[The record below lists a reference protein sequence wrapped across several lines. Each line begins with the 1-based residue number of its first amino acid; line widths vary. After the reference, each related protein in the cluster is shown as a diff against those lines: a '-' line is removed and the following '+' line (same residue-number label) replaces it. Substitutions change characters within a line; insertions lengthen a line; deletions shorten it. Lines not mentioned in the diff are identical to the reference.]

1 MMSPRRARPAR
12 PAGRNDA
19 ARDADGDRSDADSTA
34 QDDAERTADRL
45 HSAAI
50 HLLRRLRRED
60 AKSGLSAPR
69 LSALSVL
76 VFGGPLTLGELANV
90 EQVRPPTMTRLVS
103 ALEADGLVTRE
114 PDANDG
120 RLTRIRT
127 TPKGRTL
134 LLRGR
139 ARRVGALAAE
149 VRALGETDRA
159 AVASA
164 VAILEGVIERL
175 R

>member
-1 MMSPRRARPAR
+1 MASPRARPNKSER
-12 PAGRNDA
+12 E
-19 ARDADGDRSDADSTA
+19 SA

-60 AKSGLSAPR
+60 AQSGLSAPR

-76 VFGGPLTLGELANV
+76 VFGGPLTLGELANA
-90 EQVRPPTMTRLVS
+90 EQVRPPTMTRLVT

-114 PDANDG
+114 PDASDG
-120 RLTRIRT
+120 RLTRIRA
-127 TPKGRTL
+127 TPNGRTL

-139 ARRVGALAAE
+139 ARRVAALTAE
-149 VRALGETDRA
+149 VRALAPDEREVLDA
-159 AVASA
+159 AVT
-164 VAILEGVIERL
+164 ILEGVIDRL

>member
-1 MMSPRRARPAR
+1 MASPRARPNKS
-12 PAGRNDA
+12 GRE
-19 ARDADGDRSDADSTA
+19 SA

-76 VFGGPLTLGELANV
+76 VFGGPLTLGELANA
-90 EQVRPPTMTRLVS
+90 EQVRPPTMTRLVT
-103 ALEADGLVTRE
+103 ALEAEGLVTRE
-114 PDANDG
+114 PDASDG
-120 RLTRIRT
+120 RLTRIRA
-127 TPKGRTL
+127 TPNGRTL

-139 ARRVGALAAE
+139 ARRVAALTAE
-149 VRALGETDRA
+149 VRALAPDEREVLDA
-159 AVASA
+159 AVT
-164 VAILEGVIERL
+164 VLEGVIDRL